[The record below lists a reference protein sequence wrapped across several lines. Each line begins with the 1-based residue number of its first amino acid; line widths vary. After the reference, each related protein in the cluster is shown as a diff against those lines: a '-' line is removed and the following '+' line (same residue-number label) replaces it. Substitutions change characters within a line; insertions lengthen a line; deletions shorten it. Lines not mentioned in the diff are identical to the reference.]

1 MIVSRRYTS
10 ARSLWHSVARSP
22 VMAAVS
28 HRVRAEE
35 ICSALLAHVALLAVL
50 FSGLG
55 LARACGYVLV
65 SVRSAR
71 RQAPLE

>member
-1 MIVSRRYTS
+1 
-10 ARSLWHSVARSP
+10 
-22 VMAAVS
+22 MAAVS

-35 ICSALLAHVALLAVL
+35 ICSALLAHAALLAVL